1 MSVASTFN
9 DSEAY
14 ERQMGRWSRR
24 LAEPFLDFAGV
35 RDGEDVLD
43 VGCGNGSL
51 TFAVVDRSKP
61 SSIVGLDRTAAF
73 VDYAK
78 ARSTNP
84 AIEFQIGDACALP
97 FSDASF
103 DRVLSLLV
111 LHFIPETEAAI
122 REFRRVARPGA
133 TVAAA
138 VWDGRGGF
146 VAQRMF
152 FDIAAMVDPV
162 GGGQARAQQF
172 TRPLC
177 RPGELEAAWR
187 AAGLEHVV
195 QTTVMTRMEFSNFD
209 DYWTPYLGKQ
219 AGGAAYVAT
228 LTEERREVLK
238 EALRLAYLD
247 GEPDGPRS
255 YAAIAWAVKGTV
267 PSLK

>member
-1 MSVASTFN
+1 MSITSTFD
-9 DSEAY
+9 DSDAY
-14 ERQMGRWSRR
+14 ERQMGRWSKR
-24 LAEPFLDFAGV
+24 LAEPFLDFAGAI
-35 RDGEDVLD
+35 DGERVLD

-51 TFAVVDRSKP
+51 TFAIANRSKP
-61 SSIVGLDRTAAF
+61 SSLVGVDRTPAF
-73 VDYAK
+73 IERAK
-78 ARSTNP
+78 AKNTNP
-84 AIEFQIGDACALP
+84 VIGFQLGDACALP
-97 FSDASF
+97 FPDASF

-111 LHFIPETEAAI
+111 LHFIPDTAKALSEL
-122 REFRRVARPGA
+122 RRVARRGA

-177 RPGELEAAWR
+177 RPSELETAWR
-187 AAGLEHVV
+187 AAGFENVV
-195 QTTVMTRMEFSNFD
+195 ATTVMTRMEFADFD
-209 DYWTPYLGKQ
+209 DFWTPYLGRQ

-228 LTEERREVLK
+228 LTDGQREKLR
-238 EALRLAYLD
+238 ESLRLAYLD

-267 PSLK
+267 PH

>member
-1 MSVASTFN
+1 
-9 DSEAY
+9 
-14 ERQMGRWSRR
+14 MGRWSRR

-73 VDYAK
+73 IDYAK
-78 ARSTNP
+78 AKSANP

-122 REFRRVARPGA
+122 REFRRVARPGV

-195 QTTVMTRMEFSNFD
+195 QTTVMTRMEFSNFN

-228 LTEERREVLK
+228 LTEERRGGAKGGLETCLPGWRTRWSP
-238 EALRLAYLD
+238 L
-247 GEPDGPRS
+247 

-267 PSLK
+267 PS